1 MRRGTLLDRSGKGLS
16 PLMMPSEATDRRGRR
31 IFRRPFFL
39 FLLLLSAFLI
49 GCAGTPKIYETGV
62 EVLTGKGNL
71 TLVVQE
77 PSAWE
82 PTQQWLLDLLLEAGM
97 EEKHAAMLLNR
108 TERMSVALDS
118 KGLRL
123 ALAGNF
129 PRFAL
134 RKTVRE
140 VNSEPGLQ
148 MAMPWSGVVLV
159 SQGDHTW
166 LKRAAANEEDEE
178 GFFAGALIPGEIAF
192 FLEEPASFVDEA
204 DLTGVDHLR
213 VRLVPKRMDEMN
225 GFETRID
232 ITCSD
237 AERAKQVATSLK
249 TALFVVSRQ
258 EHIDDATT
266 VSRQRFAKEVLRLR
280 AVGREGT
287 AIVIGPVFL
296 REYDFAVIAKMR
308 NILG

>member
-1 MRRGTLLDRSGKGLS
+1 
-16 PLMMPSEATDRRGRR
+16 MMPSEATDRRGRR

-62 EVLTGKGNL
+62 EVLTGKGDL
-71 TLVVQE
+71 TLVVRE

-82 PTQQWLLDLLLEAGM
+82 PTYRWLMDLLLGAGM

-118 KGLRL
+118 RGLRL

-134 RKTVRE
+134 RKTIRE

-159 SQGDHTW
+159 SQGDHSW
-166 LKRAAANEEDEE
+166 LKRTASGED

-213 VRLVPKRMDEMN
+213 VRLVPKSMDEMN
-225 GFETRID
+225 GFETSID

-249 TALFVVSRQ
+249 TALFVASRQ
-258 EHIDDATT
+258 KNTDDAATA
-266 VSRQRFAKEVLRLR
+266 SRQRFAKDVLRLR

-287 AIVIGPVFL
+287 GIVIGPVFL